1 MPRVKSKPTKKGV
14 NKSAKKGVNKSAKKG
29 AGTEMYSTP
38 KKKPCSKR
46 SGSYRSLPSPAS
58 TVTASVS
65 SSSPMSM
72 SSSGSK
78 STSRSKRDLSALKAL
93 TLADP
98 SSAQSKKKRA
108 MPSARAKSPMK
119 RDYIHTTAKSAR
131 SAKSAKSAKLAVDSE
146 SDVEEEV
153 SPFDINWLTRSGIMN
168 ALAKCLHSSEY
179 EDKDFSDSTLVLI
192 KTFTPSDIR
201 CCYASSAQEAGS
213 NMASLGLDKLKTK
226 AQLAPAFA
234 RLIVDTINAKED
246 LHSVELP
253 DNIMIK

>member
-108 MPSARAKSPMK
+108 MPSARAKSPTK
-119 RDYIHTTAKSAR
+119 RDHIHTTAK

>member
-1 MPRVKSKPTKKGV
+1 MPRVKSKPIKKGV
-14 NKSAKKGVNKSAKKG
+14 NQSAKKGVNKSAKKS

-38 KKKPCSKR
+38 KKKPSAKK
-46 SGSYRSLPSPAS
+46 SGSYRLLPSPAS

-65 SSSPMSM
+65 SSSPMSL

-98 SSAQSKKKRA
+98 SSKQSKKKRA
-108 MPSARAKSPMK
+108 VPSARAKSPTK
-119 RDYIHTTAKSAR
+119 RDHIHTT
-131 SAKSAKSAKLAVDSE
+131 AKSAKSAKLAVESE
-146 SDVEEEV
+146 SEDEEEV
-153 SPFDINWLTRSGIMN
+153 SPFEIDWLTRPGIMT

-179 EDKDFSDSTLVLI
+179 EGKDFSDSTLVLI

-201 CCYASSAQEAGS
+201 CCYVSAAQKAGS
-213 NMASLGLDKLKTK
+213 NVASLGLDKLKTK

-253 DNIMIK
+253 DKIIIK